1 MVKWKDKTRS
11 NSRKI
16 YGPSFTVE
24 GSQLFPIKIAG
35 PAGNDVKFNLKID
48 SEAKID
54 AESDGAHHSL
64 KKSGQRAQEVFLAT
78 FECDLRKKYKLNIL
92 PSN

>member
-64 KKSGQRAQEVFLAT
+64 KKRCPKGPGGHFGHLRVWPQEKVQAQHST
-78 FECDLRKKYKLNIL
+78 I
-92 PSN
+92 